1 MFPFLRETSL
11 WFSIVIA
18 KKRRNLSF
26 CAEIF
31 PVVQTFCVSE
41 KVQDGRGVK
50 GGDLF
55 MGEEI
60 MGWPKTSFG
69 FFCKMLWKNLN
80 EHFDQPN
87 RSEREI
93 ESLFQ
98 VQLVVSKHHDFISNL
113 VFLALSICQAKKFE
127 NCPHPCCCCC

>member
-1 MFPFLRETSL
+1 VFPFLRETSL

-50 GGDLF
+50 GGDHLPPHKYIKNTPSC
-55 MGEEI
+55 GTNPTEHLLNT
-60 MGWPKTSFG
+60 GRRPPTS
-69 FFCKMLWKNLN
+69 KMA
-80 EHFDQPN
+80 
-87 RSEREI
+87 S
-93 ESLFQ
+93 
-98 VQLVVSKHHDFISNL
+98 
-113 VFLALSICQAKKFE
+113 
-127 NCPHPCCCCC
+127 